1 MTTSK
6 RTRLPGAKPA
16 NDATVAREAYRLL
29 SQRRDARRK
38 LRLRVV
44 AADGRGPTIDLPP
57 AAVSGLLTILERIAD
72 GRRPGILPVEAELT
86 TQQAAELL
94 NVSRPYLVRLLDQG
108 AIPSRKVG
116 SHRRVLAA
124 DVTAYKAREVER
136 RRAALDAL
144 AADAQELKLGY

>member
-1 MTTSK
+1 MTASK
-6 RTRLPGAKPA
+6 RTRSAGAKAA

-29 SQRRDARRK
+29 SERRDGRRK

-44 AADGRGPTIDLPP
+44 TADGRGPTVDLPS
-57 AAVSGLLTILERIAD
+57 AAVSGLLTILERIA
-72 GRRPGILPVEAELT
+72 GGHRPGILPVEAELT

-124 DVTAYKAREVER
+124 DVTAYKAREAER